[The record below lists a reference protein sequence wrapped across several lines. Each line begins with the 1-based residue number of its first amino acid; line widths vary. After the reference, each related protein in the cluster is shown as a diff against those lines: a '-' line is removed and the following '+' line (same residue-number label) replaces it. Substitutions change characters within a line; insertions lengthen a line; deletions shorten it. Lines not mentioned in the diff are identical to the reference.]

1 MARGRRNAKRELAQ
15 TREIEALERA
25 EEVRLAAEAKAAYE
39 RRLTRKWGSDRA
51 ALDRLSALSRDLEK
65 LHREESRLLRERDA
79 LVQLLRRGGQS
90 WTALSAR
97 TKLSRQALMKR
108 VDASTSDA

>member
-1 MARGRRNAKRELAQ
+1 MARGRRNAKREFAQ
-15 TREIEALERA
+15 AREIEALERA
-25 EEVRLAAEAKAAYE
+25 EAERIADEAKAAFE

-51 ALDRLSALSRDLEK
+51 ALDRLSALSRDLEG
-65 LHREESRLLRERDA
+65 LHREEARLLRERDA
-79 LVQLLRRGGQS
+79 LVQMLRRGGHS